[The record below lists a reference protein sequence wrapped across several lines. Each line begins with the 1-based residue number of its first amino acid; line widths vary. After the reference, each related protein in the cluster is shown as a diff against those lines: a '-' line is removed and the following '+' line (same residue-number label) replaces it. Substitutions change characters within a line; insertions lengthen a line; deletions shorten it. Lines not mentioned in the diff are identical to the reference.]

1 MIDAQFKRGSQ
12 YIKRLVLGRGA
23 IKVSKRHGPNSYCRD
38 LWTPLPKL
46 PFLHC
51 VLTAVGVVIVP
62 HRAVGR
68 KLLAKSI
75 GECPSGKSQNNLGQ
89 CKGELRTD
97 VYMGSTH
104 IIAEDADT

>member
-1 MIDAQFKRGSQ
+1 
-12 YIKRLVLGRGA
+12 
-23 IKVSKRHGPNSYCRD
+23 
-38 LWTPLPKL
+38 LPKL
-46 PFLHC
+46 PFLHS

-62 HRAVGR
+62 HRAVGW

-104 IIAEDADT
+104 IIAEDADTRFLMS